1 MIRYNC
7 DVKFLVDI
15 IYIYE
20 NIPFIIGVGD
30 LYLDNNFIII
40 SYCYMKIDELKDNSI
55 FNDSTIGMCK

>member
-1 MIRYNC
+1 LIRYNC

-20 NIPFIIGVGD
+20 NISFIIGVGD
-30 LYLDNNFIII
+30 LYLDNNSIII
-40 SYCYMKIDELKDNSI
+40 SYCYMEIDELKDNSI